1 MSLSHHLSLSLSKH
15 SPNNVTLLA
24 FLVGDRLQEWTPDPQ
39 FEARRSQLKS
49 IFYLLDNFDQFFS
62 SRSQAIN
69 NKTLSSAKFFV
80 MLIIL
85 LLTYMQAPGALR
97 AGWVPGLL
105 VELPVRDSVL
115 IGLICVQM
123 LRI

>member
-1 MSLSHHLSLSLSKH
+1 MSLSKH

-24 FLVGDRLQEWTPDPQ
+24 FLVGNRLQEWTPDPQ

-69 NKTLSSAKFFV
+69 NKTLSSAKFFII
-80 MLIIL
+80 LII

-115 IGLICVQM
+115 RGLICVQM